1 MFWKGTQMIDIIV
14 GIITGCATSAI
25 GFMFG
30 LRSGKTQGILEA
42 YEYWYHTRPDNRR
55 QENRT

>member
-1 MFWKGTQMIDIIV
+1 MIDIIV

-25 GFMFG
+25 GFIVG